1 MKRTIPLIIT
11 AVGGFVLILAV
22 FSPYTESW
30 GEKAAIWFDILA
42 AIAFVLGGG
51 NLLKMH
57 LKKISDRQ
65 AGWGYSAVTVVS
77 FLVMLY
83 VGMVKWGSPP
93 ASNQE
98 YYGETFAPLPLYE
111 FPLVHEVT
119 GAIPQPPSGEDLPAS
134 VRRQMNGSEN
144 SVKYVGW
151 MDASQR
157 NALREYYHSKEWH
170 ALVDRLYAQAQPP
183 ETVRERTR
191 YYADLEM
198 LAYQGRMTPAVRDAL
213 LELSSSAAWQ
223 RAVTQLYEA
232 SQHEARVKAELPA
245 GLAPE
250 QLAAISPD
258 LFYDEQQRELVCR
271 GPMTREVRQRLIETA
286 SPTVQWDLRR
296 GESLTEKLAAV
307 GPLSAAQRR
316 AIENVSRRLAAAG
329 SISEAQAAMELF
341 RELRAAGQ
349 LAPEQQELLLAS
361 YRRSRS
367 WQAAVDRLFLAAHQP
382 KYPWSG
388 DYRAEGTPFW
398 WLYEYAMKPLT
409 ATMFAMLA
417 FYVASAA
424 FRAFRAKNVEA
435 TLLLA
440 TAFIIL
446 LGRTFAGQLL
456 TGWLPEW
463 LGWLRIDRISAE
475 IMSVYNTAGTRAIM
489 IGIALGIASTSLKV
503 LLGIDRSYLGSDR
516 E

>member
-30 GEKAAIWFDILA
+30 GEKTAIWFDILA

-65 AGWGYSAVTVVS
+65 AGWGYSAVTVAS

-98 YYGETFAPLPLYE
+98 YYGETFARLPLHE
-111 FPLVHEVT
+111 FPLVHEVE
-119 GAIPQPPSGEDLPAS
+119 GAIPELPSGEDLPAS
-134 VRRQMNGSEN
+134 VRRQIRRSET
-144 SVKYVGW
+144 SVQYVGW
-151 MDASQR
+151 MNASQR
-157 NALREYYHSKEWH
+157 NALREYHYSREWH
-170 ALVDRLYAQAQPP
+170 ALVDRLYEQAQPP
-183 ETVRERTR
+183 ETVHERTR

-198 LAYQGRMTPAVRDAL
+198 LAYQGRMTPAARDAL
-213 LELSSSAAWQ
+213 LALSSSAVWQ

-232 SQHEARVKAELPA
+232 SQREAQVKVDAPA
-245 GLAPE
+245 SLTAQ

-258 LFYDEQQRELVCR
+258 LSYDEQRKELVCR
-271 GPMTREVRQRLIETA
+271 GPMTREVRQRLIEAA
-286 SPTVQWDLRR
+286 SPTVEWDMRR
-296 GESLTEKLAAV
+296 GESLAAELAAL
-307 GPLSAAQRR
+307 GPLSTAQRQ
-316 AIENVSRRLAAAG
+316 AIENVSRRLTGADAL
-329 SISEAQAAMELF
+329 SEAHVARELF
-341 RELRAAGQ
+341 RELRLAGR
-349 LAPEQQELLLAS
+349 LAPEQEDRLLAP
-361 YRRSRS
+361 YRHSLRWR
-367 WQAAVDRLFLAAHQP
+367 AAVDRLFLAVHQP
-382 KYPWSG
+382 KYLWSG

-456 TGWLPEW
+456 TGWLPDW
-463 LGWLRIDRISAE
+463 LGWLRIERISAE

-503 LLGIDRSYLGSDR
+503 LLGIDRSYLGSER

>member
-1 MKRTIPLIIT
+1 MKRTIPLLIT
-11 AVGGFVLILAV
+11 AAGGLVLILAV

-65 AGWGYSAVTVVS
+65 AGWGYSAVTVAS

-83 VGMVKWGSPP
+83 AGMVKWGSPP
-93 ASNQE
+93 AANQE
-98 YYGETFAPLPLYE
+98 HYGEVFVPLRLDA
-111 FPLVHEVT
+111 FPLAYEEA
-119 GAIPQPPSGEDLPAS
+119 GAIPASPTGEPLPSGA
-134 VRRQMNGSEN
+134 RRQVSDSNGTIRF
-144 SVKYVGW
+144 VGW
-151 MDASQR
+151 MDPSQR
-157 NALREYYHSKEWH
+157 NALRDYYHDKNWH
-170 ALVDRLYAQAQPP
+170 ALVGRLYERAQPP
-183 ETVRERTR
+183 EALRERTK

-198 LAYQGRMTPAVRDAL
+198 LAYQGRMTPEAREAL
-213 LELSSSAAWQ
+213 LALNDSPVWQ
-223 RAVTQLYEA
+223 DAVKRLYQETQR
-232 SQHEARVKAELPA
+232 EARVPVRLPR
-245 GLAPE
+245 GLAPAR
-250 QLAAISPD
+250 LAEISSD
-258 LFYDEQQRELVCR
+258 VSYDQEREELVCR
-271 GPMTREVRQRLIETA
+271 GPMSLQVRQQLIEA
-286 SPTVQWDLRR
+286 GLPTVRWDAQQ
-296 GESLTEKLAAV
+296 GERLAADLAAR
-307 GPLSAAQRR
+307 GPLSVPQRV
-316 AIENVSRRLAAAG
+316 AIEAVSHRLAALGPLTRADV
-329 SISEAQAAMELF
+329 AKDMF
-341 RELRAAGQ
+341 RELALAGPLTSGQ
-349 LAPEQQELLLAS
+349 RDFLLAP
-361 YRRSRS
+361 YRDSRP
-367 WQAAVDRLFLAAHQP
+367 WRAAVDRLFLAAHQT
-382 KYPWSG
+382 KFAWSG

-446 LGRTFAGQLL
+446 LGRTFAGQVL
-456 TGWLPEW
+456 TGWLPDW
-463 LGWLRIDRISAE
+463 LGWLRIDRLSAE

-503 LLGIDRSYLGSDR
+503 LLGIDRSYLGTDR

>member
-1 MKRTIPLIIT
+1 MKRTIPLLIT
-11 AVGGFVLILAV
+11 AIGGFVLILAV

-65 AGWGYSAVTVVS
+65 AGWGYSAVTVAS

-93 ASNQE
+93 AANQE
-98 YYGETFAPLPLYE
+98 YYGEAFARLKLEE
-111 FPLVHEVT
+111 FPLAYEAEGVAPTPAT
-119 GAIPQPPSGEDLPAS
+119 GEAIPAG
-134 VRRQMNGSEN
+134 VRRQLVS
-144 SVKYVGW
+144 SKSSIRYVGW
-151 MDASQR
+151 MDTSQR
-157 NALREYYHSKEWH
+157 NLLREYYHGRQWH
-170 ALVDRLYAQAQPP
+170 ALVDQLYEQAQPP
-183 ETVRERTR
+183 AAVRERTR

-198 LAYQGRMTPAVRDAL
+198 LAYQGHMTTEARDAL
-213 LELSSSAAWQ
+213 LALSSAPAWQ
-223 RAVTQLYEA
+223 RAVHELYQQTQREV
-232 SQHEARVKAELPA
+232 RVHVAAPA
-245 GLAPE
+245 GLTAAR
-250 QLAAISPD
+250 LAEISPD
-258 LFYDEQQRELVCR
+258 VTYDRQRGELVCR
-271 GPMTREVRQRLIETA
+271 GPMTRQVRQRLIA
-286 SPTVQWDLRR
+286 LGLLSVQWDGTRASRLIA
-296 GESLTEKLAAV
+296 ELEKR
-307 GPLSAAQRR
+307 GPLSAAQRE
-316 AIENVSRRLAAAG
+316 AIEATTRRLMALAG
-329 SISEAQAAMELF
+329 QSEAEVAMEFF
-341 RELRAAGQ
+341 RELSLAGRLTVEQ
-349 LAPEQQELLLAS
+349 REFVLAP
-361 YRRSRS
+361 YRESLPWR
-367 WQAAVDRLFLAAHQP
+367 AAVDRLFLAAHQT
-382 KYPWSG
+382 KYRWSG

-456 TGWLPEW
+456 TGWLPDW

>member
-1 MKRTIPLIIT
+1 MKRTIPLFIT
-11 AVGGFVLILAV
+11 AIGGFVLVLAV

-30 GEKAAIWFDILA
+30 GEEAAIWFDILA

-77 FLVMLY
+77 FMVMLY
-83 VGMVKWGSPP
+83 VGLVKWGSPP
-93 ASNQE
+93 AANQE
-98 YYGETFAPLPLYE
+98 HYGEVFVPLGLDELPLAYSAE
-111 FPLVHEVT
+111 GDLPT
-119 GAIPQPPSGEDLPAS
+119 PPSEEPLPAS
-134 VRRQMNGSEN
+134 VRRQVSSSPGL
-144 SVKYVGW
+144 VRFTGW

-157 NALREYYHSKEWH
+157 HALREYYPGRAWH
-170 ALVDRLYAQAQPP
+170 AVVERLYEQAQPP
-183 ETVRERTR
+183 EPVRERAK
-191 YYADLEM
+191 YYADQEV
-198 LAYQGRMTPAVRDAL
+198 LAYQGRMTAEARDAL
-213 LELSSSAAWQ
+213 LALADTPAWQ
-223 RAVTQLYEA
+223 RAVTELYEA
-232 SQHEARVKAELPA
+232 SQREARVQVQAPARLTPELLA
-245 GLAPE
+245 G
-250 QLAAISPD
+250 ISPD
-258 LFYDEQQRELVCR
+258 LAYDPGPGQLVCR
-271 GPMTREVRQRLIETA
+271 GPMTLDVRRRLIEA
-286 SPTVQWDLRR
+286 GLPAIQWDLAR
-296 GESLTEKLAAV
+296 GEELAAGLAER
-307 GPLSAAQRR
+307 GPLSTAQRQ
-316 AIENVSRRLAAAG
+316 AIEAVSRRLAALG
-329 SISEAQAAMELF
+329 QTSEAEAVLELF
-341 RELRAAGQ
+341 RELAVAGPLSTQ
-349 LAPEQQELLLAS
+349 QRDFLLAPYRAS
-361 YRRSRS
+361 FPWR
-367 WQAAVDRLFLAAHQP
+367 AAVDRLFLAVHQQ
-382 KYPWSG
+382 KYRWSG

-456 TGWLPEW
+456 TGWLPDG